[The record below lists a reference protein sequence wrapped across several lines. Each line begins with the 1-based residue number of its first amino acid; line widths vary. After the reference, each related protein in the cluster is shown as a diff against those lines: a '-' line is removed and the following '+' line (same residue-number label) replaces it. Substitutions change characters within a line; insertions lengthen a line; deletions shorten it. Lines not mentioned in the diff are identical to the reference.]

1 VPVPSGDRDTG
12 PGQNL
17 RLRPGPADSQGV
29 NARRLTR
36 ACSLLL
42 LVAAVFAATD
52 SAAPAGS
59 STRSQRSLTE
69 LQKARRFLRYVNAY
83 DKYSLWPI
91 LDATRHQTLVEEEA
105 CDVSPPKSKFNSDF
119 LFWQAVSDLR
129 IAAQLVWPYDN
140 LHGELAALRPRAA
153 PLRTLVSSSSVQ
165 LEEARQFEAFVDPD
179 VCALL
184 HTWQAQQWSD
194 SFPLAYYCGTLR
206 QLGVNWWRMMRQRKR
221 SEATEP
227 ALQKLGLGFMKAI
240 NLSGGVNFYPVG
252 CK

>member
-1 VPVPSGDRDTG
+1 MIS
-12 PGQNL
+12 
-17 RLRPGPADSQGV
+17 ADSQRV

-42 LVAAVFAATD
+42 LIATVFAATA
-52 SAAPAGS
+52 SGVSAGS

-83 DKYSLWPI
+83 DEYSLWPI
-91 LDATRHQTLVEEEA
+91 LDSTRHQTLVEEEA
-105 CDVSPPKSKFNSDF
+105 CDVSPPKSKLFSSNF
-119 LFWQAVSDLR
+119 LFWNAVSDLR

-153 PLRTLVSSSSVQ
+153 PLRTLVHSSGIE
-165 LEEARQFEAFVDPD
+165 LEEARQFAAFVDPD

-184 HTWQAQQWSD
+184 HTWQAQQWND

-206 QLGVNWWRMMRQRKR
+206 RLGVNWWRMARERKR
-221 SEATEP
+221 SDATEP
-227 ALQKLGLGFMKAI
+227 ALEKLGLGFINAI